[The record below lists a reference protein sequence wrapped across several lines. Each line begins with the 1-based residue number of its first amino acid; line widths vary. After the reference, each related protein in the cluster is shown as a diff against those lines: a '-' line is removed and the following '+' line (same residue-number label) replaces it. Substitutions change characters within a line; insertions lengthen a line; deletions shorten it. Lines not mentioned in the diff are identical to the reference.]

1 VHLFTKDTPINGVKQ
16 KEERPMTSALP
27 ETMKAAVL
35 DAAGPPK
42 TIHIKDV
49 PVPGLSRNHVI
60 IALEYA
66 GLGSWDA
73 AQRSGAW
80 GSVKKGTILGAD
92 GGGTVVAVAADVK
105 NFAVGDRVYSY
116 SYNNPTGGFHAEYVS
131 VPADRVGHVPPHLE
145 MKVAGAMP
153 CVALT
158 AQSGLEVL
166 KVNRGQTLLVFG
178 ASGGVGSLAVW
189 LAKERGATVIGTARP
204 DAQDYV
210 RSLGADHAVDPN
222 SSERNAVLKRVAPE
236 PFDTAMVTASSDAL
250 AAFLSHLKAGAP
262 FAYPNGVEPKP
273 QISGHAALTFDGE
286 MSRAAIERLNASIG
300 SRSLPLRAQEFPLK
314 DVVEAHRRIEEGHV
328 MGKIVLRIRS

>member
-1 VHLFTKDTPINGVKQ
+1 
-16 KEERPMTSALP
+16 MTSALP
-27 ETMKAAVL
+27 ETMKAAVV

-49 PVPGLSRNHVI
+49 PVPRLSRNHVI

-66 GLGSWDA
+66 GLGSWDS

-80 GSVKKGTILGAD
+80 GSVKPGTILGAD
-92 GGGTVVAVAADVK
+92 GSGTVAAVAADVT

-158 AQSGLEVL
+158 AQSGLESL
-166 KVNRGQTLLVFG
+166 KVSRGQTLLVFG

-189 LAKERGATVIGTARP
+189 LANGRGATVIGSARP
-204 DAQDYV
+204 DAQEYV
-210 RSLGADHAVDPN
+210 RSLGAAHAIDPT
-222 SSERNAVLKRVAPE
+222 SSEVKAVLKRVAPE
-236 PFDTAMVTASSDAL
+236 GFETAMVTASSDAL
-250 AAFLSHLKAGAP
+250 PVFLSHLKAGAP

-273 QISGHAALTFDGE
+273 HLSGHAASTFDGE
-286 MSRAAIERLNASIG
+286 MSRAAIERLNSAIG
-300 SRSLPLRAQEFPLK
+300 SRSIPLRVHEFPLK
-314 DVVEAHRRIEEGHV
+314 DVVEAHRRIEQGHV
-328 MGKIVLRIRS
+328 TGKIVLRIRH